1 MICCRT
7 WSSRSRNSL
16 RVKNTSPL
24 NCCLINCHS
33 RSMGL
38 SSRLWAGWLAGNQVI
53 RPVHSTGHMSP
64 RLVKLNKCDVISQLM
79 WEGINKL
86 LKSLSIEARVF
97 LTKMPAAQRF
107 DHPVEPKI
115 VTFPEYRCHR
125 FHSKRHN
132 HFPCFCFKSQAGL
145 VLTQVTQPL
154 SFSKQALIGQQG
166 WGDVFLKHWSAL
178 GSCFRLTVKAT
189 CRYRPRRPDRK

>member
-1 MICCRT
+1 MLQNLIQ
-7 WSSRSRNSL
+7 SFAQFLKSQKHFSL
-16 RVKNTSPL
+16 ELLFDKLP
-24 NCCLINCHS
+24 HS
-33 RSMGL
+33 FNGIEFRAM
-38 SSRLWAGWLAGNQVI
+38 GWLTNGNQVI
-53 RPVHSTGHMSP
+53 RPVQSTGHMSP

-79 WEGINKL
+79 SEGINKL
-86 LKSLSIEARVF
+86 LKSLSIEAIVF

-115 VTFPEYRCHR
+115 VTFPEYRCVR

-154 SFSKQALIGQQG
+154 SLSKQALIGQQG
-166 WGDVFLKHWSAL
+166 WGDVFLK
-178 GSCFRLTVKAT
+178 R
-189 CRYRPRRPDRK
+189 